1 MNTPQ
6 DVINNWSARVL
17 ADPKG
22 IAKLDATYKFVVT
35 GTGGGS
41 WLFRCK
47 DPVSVSAGQGDAE
60 CTITMNAPDFVLLAK
75 GELNPQMAFM
85 SGRLDVEGDLELALK
100 LGSIVG

>member
-6 DVINNWSARVL
+6 DVIKNWSARVL
-17 ADPKG
+17 ADPQG
-22 IAKLDATYKFVVT
+22 IAKLGATYKFVVT
-35 GTGGGS
+35 GPGGGS
-41 WLFRCK
+41 WIFRCK
-47 DPVSVSAGQGDAE
+47 DPVAVSEGDGNAE
-60 CTITMNAPDFVLLAK
+60 CTIRMNAPDFVALGK

>member
-6 DVINNWSARVL
+6 DVIKAWTARVL

-22 IAKLDATYKFVVT
+22 IAQLDAIYKFVVK

-47 DPVSVSAGQGDAE
+47 NPVAVSEGEGTAD
-60 CTITMNAPDFVLLAK
+60 CTISMNASDFVALGK

-85 SGRLDVEGDLELALK
+85 SGRLDVEGDLDLALK